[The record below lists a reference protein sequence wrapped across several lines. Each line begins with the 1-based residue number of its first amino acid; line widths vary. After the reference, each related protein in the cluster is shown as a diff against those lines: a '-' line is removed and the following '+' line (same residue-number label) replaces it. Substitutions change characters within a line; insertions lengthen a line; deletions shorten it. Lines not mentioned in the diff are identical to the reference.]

1 MQKFTATWATNLV
14 ESGAT
19 ASDLRAAYNNA
30 EYVRSNLTRMTKQTY
45 TGVENDQA
53 RLAEARAAVA
63 ILRKARRE
71 LAKG

>member
-1 MQKFTATWATNLV
+1 MIDTAAKATALV

-19 ASDLRAAYNNA
+19 EDQLRKAYNDA
-30 EYVRSNLTRMTKQTY
+30 EYVRSNLARATKRTY
-45 TGVENDQA
+45 TGVENDRV
-53 RLAEARAAVA
+53 RLAEAKAATA